1 MESVEYIIKAI
12 QMKTKVQTW
21 AIENGSSN
29 TKTAKR
35 NIPLGAIY
43 CSSPIEESKIRL
55 APSVKKS
62 SGTAVTK
69 EDPINSKSISKLTRK
84 IDPIPFVPKNTS

>member
-1 MESVEYIIKAI
+1 
-12 QMKTKVQTW
+12 MKTKVQTW
-21 AIENGSSN
+21 AMENGSLN
-29 TKTAKR
+29 AKIAKR

-43 CSSPIEESKIRL
+43 CSSPTVESKIRL

-69 EDPINSKSISKLTRK
+69 EAPIRSKSIPWLTLN
-84 IDPIPFVPKNTS
+84 IDPIPFVSK